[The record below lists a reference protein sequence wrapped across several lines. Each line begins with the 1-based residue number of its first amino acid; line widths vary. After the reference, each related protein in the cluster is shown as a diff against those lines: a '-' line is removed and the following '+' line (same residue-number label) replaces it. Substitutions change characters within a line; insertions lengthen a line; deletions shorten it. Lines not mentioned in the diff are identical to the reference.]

1 MSLRSAKFSPSVP
14 RWRDLLAALQPRW
27 QTGHALTLLEGGRAY
42 FPALLAAIQAA
53 HTSIYLETYI
63 FAQDETAQA
72 IHAALCEA
80 ARRGVRV
87 RLVVD
92 GFGTPAFPA
101 EWQTAFAESG
111 VEYHVFRPEHPTWR
125 ISNPLRRQLSR
136 QRLRRMHRKLAL
148 FDEQIAF
155 VGGINLVDDWRADNG
170 QPLAAPRLDF
180 AVQVVGPLVG
190 QLRMLAIRQWW
201 QLDWFQ
207 RDMGE
212 RPHWRDFPAY
222 WQEWRAARQV
232 TTANHDD
239 SETPPPFTN
248 VTTQAALAALALRDN
263 LRHRR
268 TIEDAYLTA
277 FAEAQQEVIL
287 ANAYFFPGRNFR
299 LALCALAGRGV
310 RVRLLLQGQ
319 SEHPIQYYGSQVLY
333 RDFLRAGVEIYE
345 YQPSFLH
352 AKVAV
357 VDPGLSSTWATVGS
371 SNIDPY
377 SLLLAREAN
386 ILVCD
391 PVFSN
396 SLLAGLD
403 RAFAKS
409 HPITLRDLQRFS
421 WWRRLLSWLGYGLLR
436 LGVVVIGQHH
446 KY

>member
-1 MSLRSAKFSPSVP
+1 MSVGSAKPAPTIP
-14 RWRDLLAALQPRW
+14 RWRDLLAVLQPSW
-27 QTGHALTLLEGGRAY
+27 QQGHTLTLLEGGRAY
-42 FPALLAAIQAA
+42 FPALLAAIRAA
-53 HTSIYLETYI
+53 QTSIYLETYI
-63 FAQDETAQA
+63 FAQDKTAQA
-72 IHAALCEA
+72 IHAALCDA

-92 GFGTPAFPA
+92 GFGTPSFPN
-101 EWQTAFAESG
+101 EWQIAFAESG
-111 VEYHVFRPEHPTWR
+111 VEYHVFRPEHRSWR
-125 ISNPLRRQLSR
+125 ISKQLRSPLSR
-136 QRLRRMHRKLAL
+136 QRLRRMHRKVAL

-170 QPLAAPRLDF
+170 QTLAAPRLDF

-190 QLRMLAIRQWW
+190 QLRILAMRQWW

-222 WQEWRAARQV
+222 WQAWRVARQV
-232 TTANHDD
+232 PALNGGGAL
-239 SETPPPFTN
+239 SLN
-248 VTTQAALAALALRDN
+248 VATTQDALATLALRDN
-263 LRHRR
+263 LRHRS

-277 FAEAQQEVIL
+277 FGEAQQDVIL

-299 LALCALAGRGV
+299 LALCALARRGV

-333 RDFLRAGVEIYE
+333 REFLRAGIQIYE

-357 VDPGLSSTWATVGS
+357 IDAGLSTTWATVGS

-386 ILVCD
+386 VLVRD
-391 PVFSN
+391 PAFSN
-396 SLLAGLD
+396 ALLAALN
-403 RAFAKS
+403 RALADS
-409 HPITLRDLQRFS
+409 HPVTLRDLQHFS

-436 LGVVVIGQHH
+436 LGVVVIGQHRS
-446 KY
+446 Y

>member
-1 MSLRSAKFSPSVP
+1 MSVRSAKPFATVP
-14 RWRDLLAALQPRW
+14 RWRDLLAVLQPRW
-27 QTGHALTLLEGGRAY
+27 QHGHTLTLLEGGRAY
-42 FPALLAAIQAA
+42 FPALLAAIRAA
-53 HTSIYLETYI
+53 QTSIYLETYI

-72 IHAALCEA
+72 IHAALCDA

-101 EWQTAFAESG
+101 KWQTAFAESG

-125 ISNPLRRQLSR
+125 IRNPLSRPLSR

-180 AVQVVGPLVG
+180 AVHVVGPLVG

-232 TTANHDD
+232 STANRGDTKTFL
-239 SETPPPFTN
+239 SLPE
-248 VTTQAALAALALRDN
+248 TTQHALAALALRDN

-268 TIEDAYLTA
+268 TIEDAYLMA
-277 FAEAQQEVIL
+277 FAEARQEVIL

-299 LALCALAGRGV
+299 LALCALARRGV

-386 ILVCD
+386 VLVRD

-396 SLLAGLD
+396 ALLAALD
-403 RAFAKS
+403 RALAHS
-409 HPITLRDLQRFS
+409 YPITLRDLQRFT

-436 LGVVVIGQHH
+436 LGVGLIGQHRE
-446 KY
+446 Y